1 MENKPIPLVT
11 RSDHESLKLH
21 RRGEASP
28 VSVSYPQIGHTL
40 LDFGNVGGLDKQVK
54 ELIKRVCI
62 PAEHRTLFEQK
73 GPENS
78 HGILIH
84 GPQGT
89 GKTLLA
95 KTFMSEV
102 NKNYKDNDIGYVDCG
117 NLHGA
122 SDLQEILLVILNN
135 IKTPSQT
142 KYSALIIDNLDV
154 LSFHDTFPAHMG
166 ILIRLLM
173 ENNVTIIGIAKDKD
187 RIGSNLFEYEIETEI
202 PDKRARLEILKI
214 LTKNMDIDPRLDLQE
229 VANMTEGYTGRDL
242 KLLLG
247 EATLIS
253 VDGALNR
260 ALSVSGGT
268 YSINDIALDN
278 IRGRPQY
285 RINQVHILAALAR
298 VKPSVL
304 KGSEVCIPDI
314 RWKSVGGL
322 EKVIAELKEAVELP
336 LKNPGAFKKFGIR
349 PVRGII
355 LYGPPGNGK
364 TLLAKAV
371 ANESNANFISV
382 KATELFNK
390 YVGESEALTR
400 QLFKKARAAAP
411 SIVFIDEIDGLGKSR
426 TGNMLDSGVRESV
439 LNTLLMELDGV
450 EELNGVVVIGA
461 TNRPDLLDGALLR
474 PGRFDNLIEIPLP
487 NEAGRLEIFKVH
499 TSGMPLDQDVK
510 FVQLAKAAEGY
521 SGAEIENV
529 CREAGMNAIRH
540 KEKSVHAE
548 DFAYALGKI
557 KPMVNE
563 NIKEYRMLRRDERK
577 PIGFSPNH
585 TSK

>member
-11 RSDHESLKLH
+11 RGKVEPLKLSQ
-21 RRGEASP
+21 RPDASP
-28 VSVSYPQIGHTL
+28 VPASYPQIGHTL
-40 LDFGNVGGLDKQVK
+40 LDFGKVGGLDKQVK
-54 ELIKRVCI
+54 ELIKRACMPV
-62 PAEHRTLFEQK
+62 EHITFFKERGFAT
-73 GPENS
+73 P

-84 GPQGT
+84 GPPGT

-95 KTFMSEV
+95 QTFMSEV
-102 NKNYKDNDIGYVDCG
+102 NKNYNNTRIGYIDSSV
-117 NLHGA
+117 HGA
-122 SDLQEILLVILNN
+122 ADMQRILLNILNDLKAHVYN
-135 IKTPSQT
+135 GTT
-142 KYSALIIDNLDV
+142 TLIIDNMDV
-154 LSFHDTFPAHMG
+154 LSSHGLPIYLSTP
-166 ILIRLLM
+166 IRLLM
-173 ENNVTIIGIAKDKD
+173 ESNATIIGIAKDKNC
-187 RIGSNLFEYEIETEI
+187 IGSNLFECEIETEV
-202 PDKRARLEILKI
+202 PDKKARLAILEIL
-214 LTKNMDIDPRLDLQE
+214 TKDMNIDPRLDLQA
-229 VANMTEGYTGRDL
+229 VANITEGYTGRDL
-242 KLLLG
+242 KRLLN
-247 EATLIS
+247 EAALIS
-253 VDGALNR
+253 VDGTLNR

-268 YSINDIALDN
+268 YSINDIGLDN
-278 IRGRPQY
+278 ASGRSQN
-285 RINQVHILAALAR
+285 RVNHEHILAAL
-298 VKPSVL
+298 VKIKSSVL
-304 KGSEVCIPDI
+304 EGSEVCIPDV

-322 EKVIAELKEAVELP
+322 ENVIAELKEAVELP

-349 PVRGII
+349 PVKGII
-355 LYGPPGNGK
+355 LYGPPGTGK

-411 SIVFIDEIDGLGKSR
+411 SIVFIDEIDGLGKPR
-426 TGNMLDSGVRESV
+426 TGNILDSGVRESV

-474 PGRFDNLIEIPLP
+474 PGRFDSLIEIPLP

-510 FVQLAKAAEGY
+510 LDQLAKAAGGY

-540 KEKSVHAE
+540 KGRSVHAE

-557 KPMVNE
+557 KPMANE
-563 NIKEYRMLRRDERK
+563 NIKEYRMLRRDERQ

-585 TSK
+585 TPK